1 MSSSL
6 VIIPTY
12 NEVENIQAIVQA
24 VFALPSLFDVL
35 VVDDNSPD
43 GTADVVKN
51 LQEQFPN
58 RLFLESRSGKMG
70 LGRAYVHGFGWAI
83 EHSYD
88 LIYEMDADFSHNPN
102 DLELLRDACLNGKA
116 DMAIGS
122 RYVRG
127 VNVVNWPLS
136 RVLMSYFASI
146 YVQMITGMKINDA
159 TAGFVCYKKEVLEK
173 IGIHNIEFIGY
184 AFQIETKY
192 RAYCKKFNLVEI
204 PIIFTDR
211 TEGTSKMSN
220 AIISEA
226 IFGVI
231 KLRVKHLFNKI

>member
-1 MSSSL
+1 MSTSL

-12 NEVENIQAIVQA
+12 NEIENIDSIIEA
-24 VFALPSLFDVL
+24 VMLLPSAFHVL
-35 VVDDNSPD
+35 IVDDNSPD
-43 GTADVVKN
+43 GTGDAVKK
-51 LQEQFPN
+51 LQYKYTG
-58 RLFLESRSGKMG
+58 RLFLVSRSGKMG
-70 LGRAYVHGFGWAI
+70 LGRAYVHGFEWALN
-83 EHSYD
+83 HKYD

-102 DLELLRDACLNGKA
+102 DLELLRKACLEDNV

-136 RVLMSYFASI
+136 RVLMSYFASV
-146 YVQMITGMKINDA
+146 YVKLITGMKINDS
-159 TAGFVCYKKEVLEK
+159 TAGFVCYKKEVLQK
-173 IGIHNIEFIGY
+173 IGIKNIEFVGY

-211 TEGTSKMSN
+211 TKGTSKMSN

-231 KLRVKHLFNKI
+231 KLRIKHLFNKI

>member
-1 MSSSL
+1 MSTSL

-12 NEVENIQAIVQA
+12 NEIENIDSIIEA
-24 VFALPSLFDVL
+24 VMLLPSAFHVL
-35 VVDDNSPD
+35 IVDDNSPD
-43 GTADVVKN
+43 GTGDVVKK
-51 LQEQFPN
+51 LQSKFTN
-58 RLFLESRSGKMG
+58 RLFLVSRSGKMG
-70 LGRAYVHGFGWAI
+70 LGRAYVHGFEWALN
-83 EHSYD
+83 HKYD

-102 DLELLRDACLNGKA
+102 DLELLRKACLEDNV

-136 RVLMSYFASI
+136 RVLMSYFASV
-146 YVQMITGMKINDA
+146 YVKLITGMKINDS
-159 TAGFVCYKKEVLEK
+159 TAGFVCYKKEVLQK
-173 IGIHNIEFIGY
+173 IGIKNIEFVGY

-211 TEGTSKMSN
+211 TKGTSKMSN

-231 KLRVKHLFNKI
+231 KLRIKHLFNKI

>member
-211 TEGTSKMSN
+211 TKGTSKMSN